1 MQTDLLSRSSYN
13 FIVHYLAYM
22 PKASHKATPTTSRNI
37 LLLLI
42 FILAL
47 IFRVYKLGVV
57 PASFYVE
64 EMTNTYVG
72 KFILM
77 HGKDIYNHWLPLMYF
92 DKFGDYPPVLPLY
105 LSGLG
110 ALILGTSEF
119 AGRFPLALIGA
130 LLVFPVYSLAYIF
143 FQKRATALF
152 AAFICAL
159 TPWHIVLSRTT
170 AEGVVGLTVYAYA
183 MLWILQGI
191 LSGDTKRIYKS
202 FGLFFLTYFLYPGL
216 RVLTPLTLLPLP
228 FIFTDVKPNIKRA
241 LIYGIIGSFVLT
253 AYISTTTWG
262 QARFKQ
268 TSLFGDPIMRQTIQS
283 RSESLSNMLGAN
295 QVTKARIF
303 HNKFVLYSREFVSQY
318 LSYFSPKYLFFESG
332 GQFRYYNVPDQGLFF
347 LAIIPFIATLLL
359 LTQTTTLT
367 KFMTY
372 TLYILAIA
380 PISAAIT
387 TDFVPHA
394 HRSMF
399 MILPI
404 ILLATGGFHAL
415 WNQGRYKKLFVYA
428 MFVLMT
434 FEIVYFWHQYAE
446 IATSFQSTLR
456 NDGDPEVVKYVIAN
470 RSKYEHVY
478 LTKFDRIPLYYL
490 FYADNFERKLTDQFE
505 IGFAIKSVD
514 NVTFVDNDCA
524 SVMLP
529 VEAFSQNVLVV
540 DSAKCE
546 GKNELHGIDVI
557 NRHDGTSAYKL
568 LTTQKPQ

>member
-1 MQTDLLSRSSYN
+1 
-13 FIVHYLAYM
+13 M
-22 PKASHKATPTTSRNI
+22 PKASSTNQKAQPRNI
-37 LLLLI
+37 LLFII
-42 FILAL
+42 FIFAL
-47 IFRVYKLGVV
+47 FFRVYKLGTI

-77 HGKDIYNHWLPLMYF
+77 HGKDIYNHWLPLVYF

-105 LSGLG
+105 LSGLS

-119 AGRFPLALIGA
+119 ASRFPLAFIGA
-130 LLVFPVYSLAYIF
+130 LLVFPIYQLTFLF
-143 FQKRATALF
+143 FRKHATALF
-152 AAFICAL
+152 AALVTAL

-183 MLWILQGI
+183 ILWILQGI
-191 LSGDTKRIYKS
+191 QNGDTKRIYKS
-202 FGLFFLTYFLYPGL
+202 YMLFFLTYSLYPGL

-228 FIFTDVKPNIKRA
+228 FIFTDIKPMIKKV
-241 LIYGIIGSFVLT
+241 LIYGIIGAFVLT

-283 RSESLSNMLGAN
+283 RSESLSNMLGSN

-303 HNKFVLYSREFVSQY
+303 HNKYVLYSREFVSQY

-347 LAIIPFIATLLL
+347 LAIIPFIAAMLLL
-359 LTQTTTLT
+359 VQTPLLT
-367 KFMTY
+367 KFITY
-372 TLYILAIA
+372 TLFILAFS
-380 PISAAIT
+380 PLSAAIT

-404 ILLATGGFHAL
+404 ILLAAGGFHVL
-415 WNQGRYKKLFVYA
+415 WDNGRYKKLFVYGL
-428 MFVLMT
+428 FVLMSVET
-434 FEIVYFWHQYAE
+434 IYFWHQYAE

-456 NDGDPEVVKYVIAN
+456 NDGDPEVVKYVLAHQ
-470 RSKYEHVY
+470 KEYDHVY

-490 FYADNFERKLTDQFE
+490 FYADNFDKKLTDQFE
-505 IGFAIKSVD
+505 AGFSVQSVG
-514 NVTFVDNDCA
+514 NVTFVDHNCA

-529 VEAFSQNVLVV
+529 KDALDKKLLVI
-540 DSAKCE
+540 DNATC
-546 GKNELHGIDVI
+546 GGRDGLYGIDAI
-557 NRHDGTSAYKL
+557 NRHDGTSAYKI
-568 LTTQKPQ
+568 LTTHKP

>member
-1 MQTDLLSRSSYN
+1 
-13 FIVHYLAYM
+13 M
-22 PKASHKATPTTSRNI
+22 PKASRAIKTVQPRNI
-37 LLLLI
+37 LLFLI
-42 FILAL
+42 FVVAL
-47 IFRVYKLGVV
+47 FFRVYKLGVV

-77 HGKDIYNHWLPLMYF
+77 HGKDIFNHWVPLVYF

-130 LLVFPVYSLAYIF
+130 LLVFPVYNLAFLI

-152 AAFICAL
+152 AALITAL

-183 MLWILQGI
+183 ILWILQGI
-191 LSGDTKRIYKS
+191 QNADTKRIYKS
-202 FGLFFLTYFLYPGL
+202 YGLFFLTYFLYPGL

-228 FIFTDVKPNIKRA
+228 FIFTDSKPMVKKA
-241 LIYGIIGSFVLT
+241 LIYGIIGSFALT

-268 TSLFGDPIMRQTIQS
+268 TSLLGDPVMRQTIQS

-295 QVTKARIF
+295 QVTKARIY
-303 HNKFVLYSREFVSQY
+303 HNKYVLYTREFVSQY

-347 LAIIPFIATLLL
+347 LAVIPFVAAILL
-359 LTQTTTLT
+359 LTKTQTLSR
-367 KFMTY
+367 FIAY
-372 TLYILAIA
+372 TLFVLAVS
-380 PISAAIT
+380 PLSSAIT

-404 ILLATGGFHAL
+404 ILIAAGGFHVL
-415 WNQGRYKKLFVYA
+415 WDQNRYKKLFVYA
-428 MFVLMT
+428 LFALMALET
-434 FEIVYFWHQYAE
+434 IYFWHQYAE

-470 RSKYEHVY
+470 RQKYDQVY

-490 FYADNFERKLTDQFE
+490 FYANNFDRNLTNQFE
-505 IGFAIKSVD
+505 AGFSIKSVE
-514 NVTFVDNDCA
+514 NVTFVDNNCA
-524 SVMLP
+524 STMVTQEEL
-529 VEAFSQNVLVV
+529 QKKLLVI
-540 DSAKCE
+540 DNATC
-546 GKNELHGIDVI
+546 GGRDGLYGIDAI
-557 NRHDGTSAYKL
+557 NRHDGTSAYKI